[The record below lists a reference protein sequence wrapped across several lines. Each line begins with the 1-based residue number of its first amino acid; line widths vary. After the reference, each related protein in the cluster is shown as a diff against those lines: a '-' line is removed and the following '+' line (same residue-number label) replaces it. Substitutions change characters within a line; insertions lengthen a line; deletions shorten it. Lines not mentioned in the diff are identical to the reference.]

1 MDSKRLKD
9 IRGLTDRR
17 IDALLTL
24 LSENSTI
31 VVSGTKIAKEIGVS
45 KDTVW
50 RWVQKLR
57 ALGVAVNGHPSKG

>member
-1 MDSKRLKD
+1 MESKRLKD

-31 VVSGTKIAKEIGVS
+31 V
-45 KDTVW
+45 
-50 RWVQKLR
+50 
-57 ALGVAVNGHPSKG
+57 